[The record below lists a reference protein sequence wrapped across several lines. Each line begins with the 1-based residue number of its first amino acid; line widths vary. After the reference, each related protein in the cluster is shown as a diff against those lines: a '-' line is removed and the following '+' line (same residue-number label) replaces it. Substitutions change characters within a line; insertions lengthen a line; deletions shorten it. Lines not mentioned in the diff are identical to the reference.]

1 MKRLRTD
8 IPFYICTTLSQP
20 VLGSPKCYSIHMNE
34 LAKVASSSLL
44 ERTRSVAD
52 LSEDDQRRFAA
63 EAARDRDAAALWAL
77 TEAYLTLHGAAGARV
92 SVRTLSAYRHAVEV
106 LIADW
111 ASENLLRPGRNAGV
125 LWVRELEGRK
135 PVKGKNDTMTPATV
149 RGYVAAAKAL
159 YAALRWSGAT
169 DAAPFAD
176 VKVAADKTP
185 AWEKREAYTN
195 TEVTWL
201 ERCSE
206 GATLLIV
213 LLGAHAG
220 LRVSEM
226 TALKWEHVNLGEGVL
241 KVVDGKG
248 GKTARV
254 YVTPTLVQALEI
266 TPVEQRTGYVLPCR
280 SRQVVYGRL
289 EAACRQARVTFKGV
303 HALRHASGTR
313 LREDTGDLALVADHL
328 RHSSL
333 DTARGYAK
341 ADNRQL
347 KKALGEW

>member
-1 MKRLRTD
+1 MT
-8 IPFYICTTLSQP
+8 
-20 VLGSPKCYSIHMNE
+20 E
-34 LAKVASSSLL
+34 LAKVAPSSLL
-44 ERTRSVAD
+44 ERTRD
-52 LSEDDQRRFAA
+52 LATTTEEELRRFAS
-63 EAARDRDAAALWAL
+63 EAARDRNGAALWAL
-77 TEAYLTLHGAAGARV
+77 TEAHLTLHGSAGSRV
-92 SVRTLSAYRHAVEV
+92 SPRTLSAYRHGATE
-106 LIADW
+106 LLRNWDG
-111 ASENLLRPGRNAGV
+111 ENLLRPGRNAGV
-125 LWVRELEGRK
+125 LWVRELEGRFK
-135 PVKGKNDTMTPATV
+135 PATV
-149 RGYVAAAKAL
+149 RGYVAASKAL

-176 VKVAADKTP
+176 VRVAVDKTP
-185 AWEKREAYTN
+185 AWEKREAYTQ
-195 TEVTWL
+195 TEVHWL

-206 GATLLIV
+206 GATLLII

-241 KVVDGKG
+241 KVVEGKG

-254 YVTPTLVQALEI
+254 YLTPTLVQALEV
-266 TPVEQRTGYVLPCR
+266 TPVEQRAGYVLPCR

-289 EAACRQARVTFKGV
+289 KAACKQARVTFKGV

-341 ADNRQL
+341 SDNRQL
-347 KKALGEW
+347 RKALGEW